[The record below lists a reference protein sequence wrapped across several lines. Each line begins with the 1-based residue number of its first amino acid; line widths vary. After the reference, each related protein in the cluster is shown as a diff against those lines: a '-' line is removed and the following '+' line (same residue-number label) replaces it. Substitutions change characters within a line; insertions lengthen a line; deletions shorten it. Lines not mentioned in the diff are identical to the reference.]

1 MALILVVED
10 EADIRDD
17 IEDTLRFGGHQVIG
31 TANGRLGLEAVLNA
45 HPDLILSD
53 INMPEMDGGQFLE
66 AVRGQAPEV
75 ANTPFVFLS
84 AYAEREAVIEGKKL
98 GADDY
103 ITKPIDHELLLETV
117 NARLR
122 QVKRLDDQKKQELS
136 TLRRSVLE
144 TFPHELR
151 TPLNSVIGFAELLV
165 SDGPAGKLQGS
176 ALEYASLILESGRR
190 LQDLVERVLDLVAVT
205 TGRMVPKESEL
216 AVEALL
222 RGCVQ
227 LHASTAERRGL
238 VVGIE
243 VAPSMAR
250 VRSDETFLRRAVT
263 ELLSNA
269 LKFTDKGGRIVIGAE
284 VAADGL
290 PSIYV
295 RDTGE
300 GMSEEAMARL
310 GSLFFQ
316 ETSGLSRRHEGL
328 GIGLSVARAFIETL
342 GGRIEVQSQLR
353 IGTTARIMLSPESVI
368 A

>member
-31 TANGRLGLEAVLNA
+31 APNGRVGLEAVLSGR
-45 HPDLILSD
+45 PDLILSD

-122 QVKRLDDQKKQELS
+122 QVRRLDEQKKQELS
-136 TLRRSVLE
+136 TLRRAVLD

-165 SDGPAGKLQGS
+165 SNGPGGKLQGP

-205 TGRMVPKESEL
+205 TGRMVPKE
-216 AVEALL
+216 VEVALEPLL
-222 RGCVQ
+222 RSCVQ
-227 LHASTAERRGL
+227 LHAINAERRGL
-238 VVGIE
+238 VVDVE
-243 VAPSMAR
+243 VSPQMAR
-250 VRSDETFLRRAVT
+250 VRSDETFLRRAIA
-263 ELLSNA
+263 ELISNA
-269 LKFTDKGGRIVIGAE
+269 LKFTDKGGRISMSAE
-284 VAADGL
+284 ISPEGL
-290 PSIYV
+290 PAIIV

-300 GMSEEAMARL
+300 GMSEEATNRL

-328 GIGLSVARAFIETL
+328 GIGLSVARAFVETL
-342 GGRIEVQSQLR
+342 GGRIEVHSKLR
-353 IGTTARIMLSPESVI
+353 VGTTASILLSRESLI